1 MLFDIQPAFLHAW
14 YMRGLGCA
22 GCALTSQHVT
32 HCCTDERPASWSKI
46 LAVKHYLKDV
56 DWVMW
61 LDADTII
68 TNPDI
73 RLESL
78 LPRSASGPDFVI
90 TVDGGGYNAGI
101 WLMRRSEWSMA
112 FLDRWWS
119 MKQYIRVTACC
130 CEADSLLQAFCD
142 YRAWAACGKPPGCA
156 LCTDLS
162 CHAASNA
169 ALPSE
174 RQPDGVGGQC
184 DRRRATPRA
193 ATTTR

>member
-1 MLFDIQPAFLHAW
+1 
-14 YMRGLGCA
+14 
-22 GCALTSQHVT
+22 
-32 HCCTDERPASWSKI
+32 
-46 LAVKHYLKDV
+46 
-56 DWVMW
+56 MW

-119 MKQYIRVTACC
+119 MKQYIRVTICC
-130 CEADSLLQAFCD
+130 RRDTRTAFPSQ
-142 YRAWAACGKPPGCA
+142 YVGPRHGQRVANILGCGI
-156 LCTDLS
+156 CTDLMQP
-162 CHAASNA
+162 AASSFA
-169 ALPSE
+169 PLSAHGSLMVS
-174 RQPDGVGGQC
+174 GAV
-184 DRRRATPRA
+184 
-193 ATTTR
+193 

>member
-1 MLFDIQPAFLHAW
+1 MTLDCH
-14 YMRGLGCA
+14 
-22 GCALTSQHVT
+22 
-32 HCCTDERPASWSKI
+32 TDERPASWSKI

-119 MKQYIRVTACC
+119 MKQYIRVTAC
-130 CEADSLLQAFCD
+130 
-142 YRAWAACGKPPGCA
+142 
-156 LCTDLS
+156 
-162 CHAASNA
+162 
-169 ALPSE
+169 
-174 RQPDGVGGQC
+174 
-184 DRRRATPRA
+184 RRDAQTPFSWHSVDPRH
-193 ATTTR
+193 R